1 MNTSVERFIDFL
13 KSEGFVDT
21 PKAELL
27 SKQETIE
34 GIVDM
39 LVGTFEIPIEDVVRV
54 EASFFHFGYVDLVG
68 KKIDSVTLSVLPK
81 ELAETYQVICFERQG
96 TELSVGLV
104 DPTNLKSQEAVGF
117 LARGRGWTVKYSL
130 ISPASFKAAFQQYSA
145 LGTEVNE
152 VLEGAS
158 GMFVEQKEEKKEEP
172 IVEEVIKSAPVSKMI
187 EAILKHAVETRAS
200 DIHIE
205 PVMEETRVRYRI
217 DGELHTA
224 LTLPKY
230 LHASLVSR
238 VKVLSNLKIDETR
251 IPQDGRIRQVFDGKN
266 IDFRVSTLPL
276 YAQEKV
282 VMRILESGAK
292 TPTLA
297 DMGFWGRNLEV
308 MEANIRKPHGMFLV
322 TGPTGSGKSTTL
334 YSVLNMLNKENVN
347 IVTLE
352 DPVEYYLKGV
362 NQSQV
367 NPEVGYTFA
376 VGLRSILRQDPDIIQ
391 VGEIRDNETAELA
404 IHAALTGHIV
414 LSTLHTNDAFGAL
427 PRLVDMKVEP
437 FLLAS
442 TVNVIVAQRLV
453 RKVCSYCKVVEP
465 ASQELSDQIA
475 RELMHMPPASVPNEF
490 KDLKTIP
497 LSRGKGCPRCDES
510 GYSGRTAISEVLAIT
525 DSMQKIIVTG
535 LTNEKLKEEF
545 SRQGLLSLKQDGV
558 LKVLQGVT
566 TMEEIMTATKG

>member
-1 MNTSVERFIDFL
+1 
-13 KSEGFVDT
+13 
-21 PKAELL
+21 
-27 SKQETIE
+27 
-34 GIVDM
+34 
-39 LVGTFEIPIEDVVRV
+39 
-54 EASFFHFGYVDLVG
+54 
-68 KKIDSVTLSVLPK
+68 
-81 ELAETYQVICFERQG
+81 
-96 TELSVGLV
+96 
-104 DPTNLKSQEAVGF
+104 
-117 LARGRGWTVKYSL
+117 
-130 ISPASFKAAFQQYSA
+130 
-145 LGTEVNE
+145 
-152 VLEGAS
+152 
-158 GMFVEQKEEKKEEP
+158 
-172 IVEEVIKSAPVSKMI
+172 
-187 EAILKHAVETRAS
+187 
-200 DIHIE
+200 
-205 PVMEETRVRYRI
+205 
-217 DGELHTA
+217 
-224 LTLPKY
+224 
-230 LHASLVSR
+230 
-238 VKVLSNLKIDETR
+238 
-251 IPQDGRIRQVFDGKN
+251 
-266 IDFRVSTLPL
+266 
-276 YAQEKV
+276 
-282 VMRILESGAK
+282 
-292 TPTLA
+292 
-297 DMGFWGRNLEV
+297 
-308 MEANIRKPHGMFLV
+308 
-322 TGPTGSGKSTTL
+322 
-334 YSVLNMLNKENVN
+334 
-347 IVTLE
+347 VTLE